1 MNVNELAE
9 KIRDRVDVNY
19 SQKVHPDRRHLHDMA
34 VGVAGVLGM
43 PADFHNTG
51 HLMGLLAAHTEPA
64 AYPKMMYHHGAR
76 KSRIVHSAQEEQA
89 IGDGWAE
96 EHWGA
101 R

>member
-9 KIRDRVDVNY
+9 KVRDRVDLHY

-51 HLMGLLAAHTEPA
+51 HLMGLLAAHTEAPV
-64 AYPKMMYHHGAR
+64 YPKMKFRGTEH
-76 KSRIVHSAQEEQA
+76 RIVRSEEEERDLGDAWTDERAGGAQ
-89 IGDGWAE
+89 
-96 EHWGA
+96 
-101 R
+101 